1 MFGSAAHASARKEAT
16 LAAGVSGTTWK
27 KKSRQGSPEVTNV
40 GEAFSVSPFAGCR
53 FSLLKLA
60 SSRSRNMSPVAG
72 AAAFAAARRLSAGGP
87 RRVYDTTRRHAAAAA
102 AAIGLRLGFGLGF

>member
-1 MFGSAAHASARKEAT
+1 
-16 LAAGVSGTTWK
+16 
-27 KKSRQGSPEVTNV
+27 VTNV
-40 GEAFSVSPFAGCR
+40 GDAFSVSPFAGGCG
-53 FSLLKLA
+53 FALLKLA

-102 AAIGLRLGFGLGF
+102 SAAAIRFGLGFWEIFLSLIGGREKTEEIV